1 MFFCNISSIHL
12 PHILIIINNIN
23 YNNTC
28 ARWLFFMFDL
38 GFLIIKK
45 KKLKRKKE
53 REKLWYIIYEV
64 NFIVSLNLK
73 ILFNQWCKV

>member
-45 KKLKRKKE
+45 KVEKKEGKRKIMIY
-53 REKLWYIIYEV
+53 YI
-64 NFIVSLNLK
+64 
-73 ILFNQWCKV
+73 WG

>member
-1 MFFCNISSIHL
+1 MFYCNISSIHL

-45 KKLKRKKE
+45 KRDEKKEGKRKIMIY
-53 REKLWYIIYEV
+53 YI
-64 NFIVSLNLK
+64 
-73 ILFNQWCKV
+73 WG